1 MTKTQK
7 FLIFIALL
15 LTSYILYLISSYW
28 YADTLY
34 SKGTK
39 DSLQKAVTL
48 FPNEPL
54 FRMKLAQKYVDLNDP
69 QKAISEMQK
78 AVAIFPSNVN
88 LKRAEFSMFI
98 KFSLTDSKYLI
109 NAINALE
116 QAIQMAPTDAK
127 LFYNLGLTYYRIG
140 DRQKAIKTFEK
151 TILMKSNYD
160 EAQLALKYIL
170 EETK

>member
-39 DSLQKAVTL
+39 DSL
-48 FPNEPL
+48 
-54 FRMKLAQKYVDLNDP
+54 
-69 QKAISEMQK
+69 QK

-127 LFYNLGLTYYRIG
+127 LFYNLG
-140 DRQKAIKTFEK
+140 
-151 TILMKSNYD
+151 
-160 EAQLALKYIL
+160 
-170 EETK
+170 

>member
-1 MTKTQK
+1 
-7 FLIFIALL
+7 
-15 LTSYILYLISSYW
+15 
-28 YADTLY
+28 
-34 SKGTK
+34 
-39 DSLQKAVTL
+39 
-48 FPNEPL
+48 
-54 FRMKLAQKYVDLNDP
+54 MKLAQKYADLNDP
-69 QKAISEMQK
+69 QKAIFEMQK
-78 AVAIFPSNVN
+78 ATTIFPSNVN